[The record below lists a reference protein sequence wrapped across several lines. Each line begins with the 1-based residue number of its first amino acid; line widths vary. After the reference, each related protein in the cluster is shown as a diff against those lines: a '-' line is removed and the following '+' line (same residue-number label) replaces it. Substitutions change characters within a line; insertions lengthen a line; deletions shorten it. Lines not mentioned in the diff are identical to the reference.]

1 MKIDVSF
8 VIVTFNYEKYILD
21 SVNSCLVQKNSGLN
35 IEVIIVD
42 DGSQDKTEYLIKR
55 NFLND
60 QIRFYKIDNLGIEG
74 AANFGFNMAQGTYI
88 VRVDAD
94 DLLKENYLIK
104 IKKYLDN
111 NYDFLYP
118 NYFTVNNLGHC
129 IKEVKLPLFSKNEIL
144 KRGDFLAT
152 GTLLRRELIKKYNG
166 YNEKVKNCG
175 LENYEFILILINNGH
190 IGLNIPFSLFYYRI
204 HDKNLSKVK
213 RKKILFY
220 GQNLF
225 NKYNL
230 GEYAQNEFHPYA

>member
-94 DLLKENYLIK
+94 DLLKENYLMK

-129 IKEVKLPLFSKNEIL
+129 IKEVKLPFFK
-144 KRGDFLAT
+144 KRDFKKGDFSYWNV
-152 GTLLRRELIKKYNG
+152 IKT
-166 YNEKVKNCG
+166 
-175 LENYEFILILINNGH
+175 
-190 IGLNIPFSLFYYRI
+190 RT
-204 HDKNLSKVK
+204 
-213 RKKILFY
+213 
-220 GQNLF
+220 
-225 NKYNL
+225 NK
-230 GEYAQNEFHPYA
+230 EI